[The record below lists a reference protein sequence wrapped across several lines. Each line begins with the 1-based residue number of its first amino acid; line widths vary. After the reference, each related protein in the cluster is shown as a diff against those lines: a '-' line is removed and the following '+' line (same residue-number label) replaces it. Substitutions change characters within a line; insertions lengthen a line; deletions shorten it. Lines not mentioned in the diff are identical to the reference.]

1 MWFNLHHAQLRTI
14 YSNTSPSPMSGIPTV
29 DIDKWE
35 KKQKRGEFTTPP
47 CPTGRR
53 SSDRP
58 LEFRQ
63 NHVNTTWT
71 APKSRGVHVDS
82 TKMTRCSR
90 GQHQNHAVFTWTAPQ
105 SRGVHVNTTWMS
117 PIPRAS
123 PTRRPRGACVPPDHP
138 EGHPEGIP

>member
-1 MWFNLHHAQLRTI
+1 MLRI
-14 YSNTSPSPMSGIPTV
+14 Y
-29 DIDKWE
+29 E
-35 KKQKRGEFTTPP
+35 KLVKFV
-47 CPTGRR
+47 

-90 GQHQNHAVFTWTAPQ
+90 GRHQNHAVFTWTAPQ